1 MDFEVLANLNGRTAL
16 IVLVAVLV
24 ALLALYVVVVFVRL
38 HRLKRGSSETSA
50 PADAAAKSAI
60 SAYSAEQAS
69 PAPALDA
76 GSEPELLSA
85 PSASAFPW
93 NEPPDEFPGQQ
104 RVDALE
110 REVTQLRRE
119 VGGLRAEVL
128 MLREEKKREVEQAQQ
143 AQHVSPMYSD
153 AMQMALQGH
162 DAASISEHCGI
173 ARAEAELVVALVRNR
188 NN

>member
-1 MDFEVLANLNGRTAL
+1 MDFDVLANLSWRGAL
-16 IVLVAVLV
+16 IALV
-24 ALLALYVVVVFVRL
+24 ALLVVLLAVYVVVVFVRL
-38 HRLKRGSSETSA
+38 HRLKRAVQDDAA
-50 PADAAAKSAI
+50 PAPAQAKSAI
-60 SAYSAEQAS
+60 SAYAAEQAN
-69 PAPALDA
+69 PAKETT
-76 GSEPELLSA
+76 GEPELISA
-85 PSASAFPW
+85 PSATAFPW

-104 RVDALE
+104 RIDALE

-128 MLREEKKREVEQAQQ
+128 MLREEQKREFEQAQL

-162 DAASISEHCGI
+162 DAASISEQCAI